1 MNQGSRIKELQSKY
15 GKYSEVLPEE
25 LYELSVQDELANN
38 KLELIKI
45 FDEDINFFH
54 NLIQKSHKKIDL
66 RQFENSDAYLIRR
79 GFLQKMNISQVYN
92 TRNILYLTYLCANRL
107 YFFWRI
113 NYWIP
118 CPSLTNIFRNQNRP
132 QEKISALPS

>member
-54 NLIQKSHKKIDL
+54 NLIQISHKKIDL

-79 GFLQKMNISQVYN
+79 GFLQKNEHLTGIQYTKYFISHLFMCKS
-92 TRNILYLTYLCANRL
+92 TLL
-107 YFFWRI
+107 FFGG
-113 NYWIP
+113 
-118 CPSLTNIFRNQNRP
+118 
-132 QEKISALPS
+132 